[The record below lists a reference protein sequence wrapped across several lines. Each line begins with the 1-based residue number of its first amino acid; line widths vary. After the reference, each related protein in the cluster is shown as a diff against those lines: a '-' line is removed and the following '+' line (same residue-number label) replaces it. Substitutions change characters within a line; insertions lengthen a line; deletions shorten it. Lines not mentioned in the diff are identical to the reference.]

1 LIGPNEVHHYQH
13 RAEEADDR
21 LISVEFSQGQSGKI
35 GTTVKAYGPTVESA
49 IEKATDAFAQA
60 RNYISDELSRV

>member
-1 LIGPNEVHHYQH
+1 MSERSEVHHIQH

-35 GTTVKAYGPTVESA
+35 GTTVKAYGPTVDSA
-49 IEKATDAFAQA
+49 ILKAIEAFGRA
-60 RNYISDELSRV
+60 RDYIAEAAG